1 MTAVAIVTLP
11 EFNEI
16 DSFVAL
22 HMLNR
27 AEGVT
32 AYLAGPDPEVV
43 SMNGVVTGVSA
54 TLVDAAGADA
64 VIVGSGRLTRQFA
77 EDTAFLDDLRLD
89 PFRQLVA
96 SQCSGALILARKGLL
111 DGLPICTDNK
121 TRRWIEDLGLTV
133 TGASLSVSGNIAT
146 AGGCLSAQY
155 LATWLLLRLAG
166 DAETRR
172 ALAYVAPVGA
182 GEAYIEELV
191 GVARGADPT
200 FHEDPNVALSA
211 QA

>member
-1 MTAVAIVTLP
+1 MTSVAIVTLP

-43 SMNGVVTGVSA
+43 SMNGVVTGVSG

-77 EDTAFLDDLRLD
+77 GDPEFLAGLDLD
-89 PFRQLVA
+89 PARQLIA

-111 DGLPICTDNK
+111 DGLPVCTDNK
-121 TRRWIEDLGLTV
+121 TRRWIEDMGLTV
-133 TGASLSVSGNIAT
+133 TEETLSVSGTIAT

-155 LATWLLLRLAG
+155 LAAWLLLRLSG
-166 DAETRR
+166 ETETRR
-172 ALAYVAPVGA
+172 ALAYAVPVGE
-182 GEAYIEELV
+182 GEAYVEELI
-191 GVARGADPT
+191 GRAKAADPA
-200 FHEDPNVALSA
+200 ALRQGETPA
-211 QA
+211 A